1 MACTELYIEFY
12 RPKQWSNC
20 GQLTQF
26 HHTVVRKG
34 SYPSHFW
41 QSHVAHFP
49 CRCITKIKMYT
60 YTKSNW
66 SQSLKDELHAIT
78 ELEASKYLSA
88 RKVKS
93 TSLYNCIVEF
103 VLIVNISTFSRDLS
117 RSLTSF
123 QLCTIKSQCIL
134 QN

>member
-1 MACTELYIEFY
+1 
-12 RPKQWSNC
+12 
-20 GQLTQF
+20 
-26 HHTVVRKG
+26 
-34 SYPSHFW
+34 
-41 QSHVAHFP
+41 
-49 CRCITKIKMYT
+49 MYT

-93 TSLYNCIVEF
+93 TSQYNCIVEF
-103 VLIVNISTFSRDLS
+103 VLIVNIIGTFAY
-117 RSLTSF
+117 RSWHV
-123 QLCTIKSQCIL
+123 